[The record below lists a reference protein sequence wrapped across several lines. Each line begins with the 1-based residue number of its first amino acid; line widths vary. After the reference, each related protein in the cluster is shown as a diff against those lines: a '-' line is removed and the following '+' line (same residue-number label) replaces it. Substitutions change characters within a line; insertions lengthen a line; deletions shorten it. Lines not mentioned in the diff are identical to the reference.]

1 VTSCG
6 NYTQAVQSSQGPE
19 EVTTM
24 TGRKPAGKSWESWI
38 EEQINRARD
47 EGVFDNLEG
56 TGGRRPRCG
65 RASRP

>member
-1 VTSCG
+1 
-6 NYTQAVQSSQGPE
+6 
-19 EVTTM
+19 M

-38 EEQINRARD
+38 EEQIKRARD

-56 TGGRRPRCG
+56 TGGQRPRCG

>member
-1 VTSCG
+1 
-6 NYTQAVQSSQGPE
+6 
-19 EVTTM
+19 VTTM

-38 EEQINRARD
+38 EEQIKRARD